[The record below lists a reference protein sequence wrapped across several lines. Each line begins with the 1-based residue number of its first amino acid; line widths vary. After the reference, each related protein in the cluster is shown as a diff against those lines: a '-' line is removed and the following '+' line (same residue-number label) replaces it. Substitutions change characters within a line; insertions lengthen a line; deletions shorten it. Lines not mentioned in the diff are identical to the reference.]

1 MTGTLELRVAVTV
14 YLISAFSEAVVRVNR
29 RQHTRR
35 GRHGNAVV
43 AISIVPGVTLE
54 TAITIKVYCCGA
66 RTLLEVFFKDI
77 NFVGRS
83 EAETP

>member
-43 AISIVPGVTLE
+43 AISIVPGVTL
-54 TAITIKVYCCGA
+54 
-66 RTLLEVFFKDI
+66 
-77 NFVGRS
+77 VGRVQVE
-83 EAETP
+83 EAL